1 MSAAAVASTVT
12 SSGERRTTELSTM
25 AQIKVNANIF
35 CDSEN
40 VFVYNLKVWGMCMYV
55 CVCVCVCVKVKENL
69 SFMEKNRGTSI
80 LKAAREYI
88 LYYI

>member
-25 AQIKVNANIF
+25 AQIKVNTNNF

-40 VFVYNLKVWGMCMYV
+40 VFVYNLKVWGMCM
-55 CVCVCVCVKVKENL
+55 
-69 SFMEKNRGTSI
+69 
-80 LKAAREYI
+80 
-88 LYYI
+88 

>member
-25 AQIKVNANIF
+25 AQIKVNTNIF

-40 VFVYNLKVWGMCMYV
+40 VFVYNLKVWGMCM
-55 CVCVCVCVKVKENL
+55 CVCVCV
-69 SFMEKNRGTSI
+69 
-80 LKAAREYI
+80 
-88 LYYI
+88 